1 MTPLKIRDVKRI
13 PITSMSVLV
22 YAGNEENENKQI

>member
-1 MTPLKIRDVKRI
+1 MMTTLKEDVKRV

-22 YAGNEENENKQI
+22 YAGNKENETKQM